1 MPHNIKY
8 NMYYTTYF
16 GTCYIFS
23 YEIIYL
29 FLKLKPNDA
38 LSLLKAILS
47 PIKIAVKNKNED
59 IFNRLIE
66 SGAGIP

>member
-1 MPHNIKY
+1 ML
-8 NMYYTTYF
+8 TLVLV
-16 GTCYIFS
+16 IFLATKLF
-23 YEIIYL
+23 IYCFVNCL
-29 FLKLKPNDA
+29 SLLVTA